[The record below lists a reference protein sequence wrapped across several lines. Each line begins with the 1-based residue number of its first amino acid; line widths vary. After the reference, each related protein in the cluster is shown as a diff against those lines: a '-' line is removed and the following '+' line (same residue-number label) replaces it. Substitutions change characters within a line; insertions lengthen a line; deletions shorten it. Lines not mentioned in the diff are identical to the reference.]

1 MKQRQKM
8 TEKNYLKLK
17 PEDLEWARR
26 RAEQE
31 AREIKIDQEQL
42 YLAEFGRLYG
52 YEAIKSALNNEIDS
66 ETMAYLV
73 EAGRKLRYQEIYNM
87 AQCVLIGCGS
97 AMSKKP
103 SAAFEKATN
112 GLKRVMR
119 ADI

>member
-1 MKQRQKM
+1 MS
-8 TEKNYLKLK
+8 EKNYLKLK
-17 PEDLEWARR
+17 PEDLDWAKR
-26 RAEQE
+26 RAEE
-31 AREIKIDQEQL
+31 ESKELKIDSEQL
-42 YLAEFGRLYG
+42 YLAEFGMLYG
-52 YEAIKSALNNEIDS
+52 YQAIKDVLNNEIDS

-73 EAGRKLRYQEIYNM
+73 QAGRKLKYQEIYNM